1 MAPMTR
7 PSGSR
12 SAEAFSVGP
21 HAVDSEVMVSP
32 GQNHSSHLIATLP
45 AAQKAEATADVLRWA
60 GVSSSAQQ
68 QAKALVSPQVT
79 EDPILDEH
87 PRL

>member
-1 MAPMTR
+1 M
-7 PSGSR
+7 
-12 SAEAFSVGP
+12 VGP
-21 HAVDSEVMVSP
+21 HARDSKVYVSP

-45 AAQKAEATADVLRWA
+45 AAQKAEVTADVLRWA

-68 QAKALVSPQVT
+68 QAKDLVGPQVT
-79 EDPILDEH
+79 EDPILAQH